1 MSAYHAQI
9 PARARYGRGR
19 IAAGFTLIELM
30 MAVAVVAILAAIAY
44 PSYQDSVRKARR
56 SQAKADLVE
65 LAQRAERYYTL
76 NNSYAGFWASVPV
89 GQKRS
94 PRDGAVY
101 YLFARTPNDSDVNA
115 FILSATPTG
124 TQTADTGCGTLTLNQ
139 AGAKT
144 ITGTMELSRCW

>member
-1 MSAYHAQI
+1 MSAHFAET
-9 PARARYGRGR
+9 PSRARFGRR
-19 IAAGFTLIELM
+19 MDTAGFTLIELM
-30 MAVAVVAILAAIAY
+30 LVVAVVAILAGIAY
-44 PSYQDSVRKARR
+44 PSYLDSVRKARR

-76 NNSYAGFWASVPV
+76 NNSYAGFWASVPAS
-89 GQKRS
+89 QKRS
-94 PRDGAVY
+94 PRDGVAY
-101 YLFARTPNDSDVNA
+101 YLLARAPNDSDVNA
-115 FILSATPTG
+115 FVLSAAPTG